1 MNPFSRLFKSDEDV
15 RKTSPVGSYS
25 VQVVSLPEE
34 LDWEEHLP
42 VELRYVFKKMPE
54 AKERLR
60 VLLAN
65 GKAIGIRTVE
75 RTPERVL
82 EAVKH
87 VSLHSQHNCILTWLP
102 ELLRDKHLPVFTPE
116 DRARAKEHGAD
127 LDADVRAILDARL
140 SFKKLVLIDEENVGI
155 ADEDRRLMREL
166 SETVYPLAV
175 DTIVHRAVVDNAN
188 ERTEI
193 AQNIIKAM
201 LFIGPITHMLE
212 KWIPGVGKVFAATT
226 DDLMAEAAEISAL
239 RGSGFSWKELRRRF
253 IVLVPIFALA
263 TFGAFQVEGLLEHG
277 YVLLAG
283 AVFGLSAVAL
293 SLTTAI
299 QSVGMYMGSVKALK
313 KEGKWHAHAS
323 GTSVLWAA
331 IVQDFTNPAR
341 LGLLLGASMAPIMGM
356 IAATAGWMHNGWI
369 LALVGSTESIVAG
382 LTVIF
387 SNRIAAWR
395 FRSDLERRLA

>member
-1 MNPFSRLFKSDEDV
+1 MNIFSKFLMKQVEPPK
-15 RKTSPVGSYS
+15 KTPVGSYS
-25 VQVVSLPEE
+25 VKVVSLPEE
-34 LDWEEHLP
+34 LDWDEFLP
-42 VELRYVFKKMPE
+42 LELQYVFKRMPE
-54 AKERLR
+54 SKERLR
-60 VLLAN
+60 VLLGA
-65 GKAIGIRTVE
+65 GKAIGVRTIE
-75 RTPERVL
+75 LTPERVL

-87 VSLHSQHNCILTWLP
+87 ISIHSQHNCILTWLP
-102 ELLRDKHLPVFTPE
+102 ELLRDKHMPIFSPE
-116 DRARAKEHGAD
+116 DHARAKEHGAD

-166 SETVYPLAV
+166 SETIYPLAI

-239 RGSGFSWKELRRRF
+239 RGSGFSWKELRKRF
-253 IVLVPIFALA
+253 IILVPIFALA
-263 TFGAFQVEGLLEHG
+263 TYGAFQVEPMLEHG

-299 QSVGMYMGSVKALK
+299 QSVGMYLGSVRALK
-313 KEGKWHAHAS
+313 SEGKWHAHAS
-323 GTSVLWAA
+323 SKSDLWAA

-356 IAATAGWMHNGWI
+356 IAAALGWMHNGWI
-369 LALVGSTESIVAG
+369 LALVGSTESVVAG
-382 LTVIF
+382 LTVVF
-387 SNRIAAWR
+387 SNRIAAMS
-395 FRSDLERRLA
+395 FRRRLKRLL

>member
-1 MNPFSRLFKSDEDV
+1 MNPFSRLFKSDEET

-34 LDWEEHLP
+34 LDWEARLP

-87 VSLHSQHNCILTWLP
+87 VSLNSQHNCILTWLP

-116 DRARAKEHGAD
+116 DYARAKEHGAD

-166 SETVYPLAV
+166 SEIVYPLAV

-201 LFIGPITHMLE
+201 LFI
-212 KWIPGVGKVFAATT
+212 
-226 DDLMAEAAEISAL
+226 
-239 RGSGFSWKELRRRF
+239 
-253 IVLVPIFALA
+253 
-263 TFGAFQVEGLLEHG
+263 
-277 YVLLAG
+277 
-283 AVFGLSAVAL
+283 
-293 SLTTAI
+293 
-299 QSVGMYMGSVKALK
+299 
-313 KEGKWHAHAS
+313 
-323 GTSVLWAA
+323 
-331 IVQDFTNPAR
+331 
-341 LGLLLGASMAPIMGM
+341 
-356 IAATAGWMHNGWI
+356 
-369 LALVGSTESIVAG
+369 
-382 LTVIF
+382 
-387 SNRIAAWR
+387 
-395 FRSDLERRLA
+395 

>member
-1 MNPFSRLFKSDEDV
+1 MNFFPRLFKSKDEI

-25 VQVVSLPEE
+25 VKVVSLAEE

-42 VELRYVFKKMPE
+42 IELRYVFKKLPE

-60 VLLAN
+60 VLLAS
-65 GKAIGIRTVE
+65 GKAIGVRTVE

-87 VSLHSQHNCILTWLP
+87 ISLYSQHNCILTWLP
-102 ELLRDKHLPVFTPE
+102 ELLQDKHLPVFTE
-116 DRARAKEHGAD
+116 ADHLRAKGHGAD
-127 LDADVRAILDARL
+127 LDADVRDILDARL

-155 ADEDRRLMREL
+155 ADEDRRLMTEL
-166 SETVYPLAV
+166 SETIYPLAI

-201 LFIGPITHMLE
+201 LFIGPITHLLE

-226 DDLMAEAAEISAL
+226 DDLMAEAAELSAL
-239 RGSGFSWKELRRRF
+239 RGSGFSWKDLRKRF
-253 IVLVPIFALA
+253 VVLVPIFAIA
-263 TFGAFQVEGLLEHG
+263 TYGAFQVEGLLEQG

-299 QSVGMYMGSVKALK
+299 QSVGMYMGSVRSLR
-313 KEGKWHAHAS
+313 KEGKWHAHTS

-341 LGLLLGASMAPIMGM
+341 LGLLLGASLAPLMGM
-356 IAATAGWMHNGWI
+356 LAAILGGMHNGWI

-382 LTVIF
+382 ITVIF

-395 FRSDLERRLA
+395 FRKRLEHLL